1 VEPLGDLHQMDPD
14 AFREHT
20 RSFEFWFGAVE
31 GYLKDR
37 YFGLSADTRDQPL
50 DPGEADRLVTVL
62 CNYCVGETIAL
73 EGAGTLIQIAPNR
86 ACKIFLATQTVDEAR
101 HLEVLI
107 HRLAELGVTD
117 PEAEIE
123 RRASPNLLAF
133 KKELLRLVRGRDWE
147 AALFAQNVI
156 LEAMEFSVFHHHAS
170 SADPRTA
177 ELLHG
182 IVKDE
187 RRHIGFGENEIG
199 RRLASSPET
208 RQRLS
213 AVRETLDP
221 LVLGAFEETARELQT
236 TRDARGELTR
246 SYLNAVERLG
256 FA

>member
-1 VEPLGDLHQMDPD
+1 MEPLGDLHQMDPD

-37 YFGLSADTRDQPL
+37 YFGISADTRDQAL

-147 AALFAQNVI
+147 AALFARN
-156 LEAMEFSVFHHHAS
+156 
-170 SADPRTA
+170 ADPRTA